1 MANDLIFKYGTGDL
15 PESNDA
21 GTVYI
26 KKSGNT
32 KADMYVDSPDANNQR
47 LRIGS
52 DVYVGDPE
60 DTEANDYDVVIN
72 PNGDVLEGIVTGLDS
87 SENPMAYTIRVVE
100 VEESVLD
107 SYTPTD
113 ADSNIITL
121 VIKS

>member
-1 MANDLIFKYGTGDL
+1 MVNDLIFKYGTGDL

-52 DVYVGDPE
+52 DGYVGDPE
-60 DTEANDYDVVIN
+60 DTEAEDYKVVIN
-72 PNGDVLEGIVTGLDS
+72 PNGDIIDNVVTGMN
-87 SENPMAYTIRVVE
+87 E
-100 VEESVLD
+100 
-107 SYTPTD
+107 
-113 ADSNIITL
+113 
-121 VIKS
+121 